1 MRLALPDGLIYAAA
15 VGAILTACLALRERV
30 DAPGAPPPVPGLGQ
44 TPIAPNSPFAADRVL
59 AATAKTETRSGTAF
73 SVGDGGLWLTARH
86 VIEGCG
92 QVGVVVAEGRG
103 VAARVV
109 ARQGDLALLSTEGG
123 APALPLAAP
132 ASLRLGE
139 QLFHP
144 GFPQGGAGEV
154 ASRLMG
160 RESLA
165 QRGRGAA
172 PQPVITLVEDGR
184 TEGLKGALA
193 GLSGAPVLD
202 GDGAVVGVTLA
213 QAPRRGRLYAATP
226 QAVSRILTTA
236 HAPPAP
242 AAAGAAFT
250 ADNYGRAADE
260 LRRDLRVVQVVCLA
274 R

>member
-103 VAARVV
+103 VAARPV
-109 ARQGDLALLSTEGG
+109 AWRGDLVVLRTEGG
-123 APALPLAAP
+123 APALPLALAATP
-132 ASLRLGE
+132 GHG
-139 QLFHP
+139 QQVFHP
-144 GFPQGGAGEV
+144 GFPQGAPGEA
-154 ASRLMG
+154 ASRLLG
-160 RESLA
+160 RQSLRSPVRGGSKAEVLAWA
-165 QRGRGAA
+165 QN
-172 PQPVITLVEDGR
+172 GR
-184 TEGLKGALA
+184 TEGLKGSLA

-202 GDGAVVGVTLA
+202 ANGRVLGVTLA
-213 QAPRRGRLYAATP
+213 ESPRRGRLFSSTP
-226 QAVSRILTTA
+226 QAVLAVLRA
-236 HAPPAP
+236 AGVKP
-242 AAAGAAFT
+242 AATATGAPLST
-250 ADNYGRAADE
+250 ESYGRAADD
-260 LRRDLRVVQVVCLA
+260 LRRELRVVQVVCLA
-274 R
+274 A